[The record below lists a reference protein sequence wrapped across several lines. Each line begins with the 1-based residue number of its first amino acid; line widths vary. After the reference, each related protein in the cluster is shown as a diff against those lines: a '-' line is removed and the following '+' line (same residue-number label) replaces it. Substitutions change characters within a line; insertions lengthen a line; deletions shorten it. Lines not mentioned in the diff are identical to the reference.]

1 MRVPRPLLP
10 ALILIMV
17 MGGLAALPALPRAH
31 AAPADVLGVPLP
43 PGTRIDPARAPGAA
57 SDPASGERRHLFV
70 SGRGFRATVE
80 FYQRFLAR
88 RGLQHQAIPVYRYRG
103 TEIARFLSRQ
113 PGTAWSAVHVYRDD
127 ARTWIFIVPQP
138 LDPSHDPR

>member
-1 MRVPRPLLP
+1 MRGPRLILP
-10 ALILIMV
+10 ALILIV
-17 MGGLAALPALPRAH
+17 AVIGLAAPQTLPRAH
-31 AAPADVLGVPLP
+31 AAPVNVLGVPLP
-43 PGTRIDPARAPGAA
+43 PGTRIDAARAAGDAPG
-57 SDPASGERRHLFV
+57 ERHLFV

-88 RGLQHQAIPVYRYRG
+88 RGLLHQAIPVYRYRG

-127 ARTWIFIVPQP
+127 ARTWIFIVPHTP
-138 LDPSHDPR
+138 